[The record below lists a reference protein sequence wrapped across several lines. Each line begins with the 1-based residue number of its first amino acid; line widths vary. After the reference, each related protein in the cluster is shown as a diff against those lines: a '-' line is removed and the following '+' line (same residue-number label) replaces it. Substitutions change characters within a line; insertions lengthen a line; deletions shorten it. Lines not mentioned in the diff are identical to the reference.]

1 MNYEKW
7 VLPTLVAP
15 THVRYQHLG
24 EKQKE
29 QTSLGEIKEVERYSV

>member
-7 VLPTLVAP
+7 FVPTLVAQI
-15 THVRYQHLG
+15 HVRYQHLG

-29 QTSLGEIKEVERYSV
+29 KTSLGEIKEVERYSV